1 MIVIDIDG
9 VTVKMMMIK
18 MISVTPPLH
27 VRSRNRALPRRNQ
40 PPIAAQPGG
49 RRHEPGFR

>member
-1 MIVIDIDG
+1 
-9 VTVKMMMIK
+9 MMVML

-40 PPIAAQPGG
+40 PPIAAQLGG
-49 RRHEPGFR
+49 RRYEPGFR